1 MPTEKLLKI
10 RDVCER
16 TALSR
21 STVYEKIRKGEFPP
35 PVKLGERAVAW
46 READVVEWLNALP
59 TARADQ

>member
-21 STVYEKIRKGEFPP
+21 STIYEKIRANKFPP
-35 PVKLGERAVAW
+35 PVKIGERAVAW
-46 READVVEWLNALP
+46 REGDVLEWLAALP